1 MQKIPWQVLKLD
13 SVYYHSCQMAEKF
26 CKINQKGLQKI
37 AVGWGILV
45 AKWPPIFSNSG
56 RKGAQK
62 YCFLIFSFSRVSLN
76 ITHFLCVVNSVSLW
90 NISFP
95 NPFKN
100 LYCTRTLNFSV
111 FCWIFSQIGQETKLR
126 PSNNV
131 IITPE
136 KRKWDSTVSVKSKI
150 QFITPAKM
158 RFPG

>member
-76 ITHFLCVVNSVSLW
+76 ITHFLCVVNSVSKY
-90 NISFP
+90 ISFP

-100 LYCTRTLNFSV
+100 LYFTRTLKFSV
-111 FCWIFSQIGQETKLR
+111 FAEFFLSNWLGIQAETR
-126 PSNNV
+126 QQRNYN
-131 IITPE
+131 TG
-136 KRKWDSTVSVKSKI
+136 D
-150 QFITPAKM
+150 AKM
-158 RFPG
+158 RFLSKCQK